1 MMTSAIETLKT
12 WITES
17 DNIVFFGG
25 AGVSTE
31 SGIPDFRSTDGLY
44 HQKFDYP
51 PETILSHTFFYQNPE
66 YFFRFYR
73 EKMLPLDYQP
83 NAAHKKLAELEKK
96 GILSAVVTQN
106 IDGLHQAAG
115 SKNVFELHGSVLR
128 NYCTRCGK
136 SYDVDYM
143 IKSEGVPHCSC
154 GGIIKPD
161 VVLYEE
167 ALDDRTVRG
176 AVNAIASADT
186 LIIAGTSMVVYPAAG
201 LVNYFDGKHLV
212 VINMSPTSADSR
224 ADLLICGKVGEVLR
238 GVEI

>member
-1 MMTSAIETLKT
+1 MKNELSQIISQSRSL
-12 WITES
+12 
-17 DNIVFFGG
+17 VFFGG

-31 SGIPDFRSTDGLY
+31 SGIPDFRSVDGLY
-44 HQKFDYP
+44 NQKYDYP
-51 PETILSHTFFYQNPE
+51 P
-66 YFFRFYR
+66 
-73 EKMLPLDYQP
+73 
-83 NAAHKKLAELEKK
+83 AHKKLAELEEK

-143 IKSEGVPHCSC
+143 LKSEGVPHCSC

-224 ADLLICGKVGEVLR
+224 ADLLICGKVGEVLG

>member
-1 MMTSAIETLKT
+1 M
-12 WITES
+12 
-17 DNIVFFGG
+17 
-25 AGVSTE
+25 
-31 SGIPDFRSTDGLY
+31 
-44 HQKFDYP
+44 
-51 PETILSHTFFYQNPE
+51 
-66 YFFRFYR
+66 
-73 EKMLPLDYQP
+73 
-83 NAAHKKLAELEKK
+83 
-96 GILSAVVTQN
+96 
-106 IDGLHQAAG
+106 
-115 SKNVFELHGSVLR
+115 FELHGSVLR

-136 SYDVDYM
+136 SYGVDYM

-201 LVNYFDGKHLV
+201 LVNYFGGKHLV

-224 ADLLICGKVGEVLR
+224 ADLLIAAR
-238 GVEI
+238 